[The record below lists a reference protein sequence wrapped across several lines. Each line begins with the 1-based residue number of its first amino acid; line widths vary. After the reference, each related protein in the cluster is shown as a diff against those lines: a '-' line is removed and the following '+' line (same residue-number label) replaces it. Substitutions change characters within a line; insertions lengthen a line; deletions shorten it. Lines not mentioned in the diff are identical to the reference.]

1 MYFNITPG
9 VKFSGYKSDV
19 YTLGPLNQRDEMIKI
34 TDKEKVTF
42 KTTYEL
48 GWYEK

>member
-1 MYFNITPG
+1 
-9 VKFSGYKSDV
+9 
-19 YTLGPLNQRDEMIKI
+19 MIKI

-48 GWYEK
+48 GWYEKWNFRS

>member
-1 MYFNITPG
+1 
-9 VKFSGYKSDV
+9 
-19 YTLGPLNQRDEMIKI
+19 MIKI

-48 GWYEK
+48 GWYEKWKE